1 MSTGK
6 KPNKVTIIVIQDDRR
21 LFSFKFSMSFFMIC
35 LVTIIGLIIISFS
48 AVLLHNRL
56 ESINKTELIAKGE
69 TQFKPADAKK
79 IESEVNTA
87 LAHADKQNFSL
98 SIENFAAR
106 FNLTKQSFRYSFLLK
121 NKNSQNTTA
130 SGYIF
135 VILKSEGQGLEN
147 WLVNPHTSLLNGVP
161 QNYKD
166 GAPFSI
172 IKRKVIHKNITTQYV
187 YDTCEIFV
195 FSNEGNLVLRET
207 FNLEH

>member
-1 MSTGK
+1 MGTDK

-21 LFSFKFSMSFFMIC
+21 LFSFKFSMSFFIIC
-35 LVTIIGLIIISFS
+35 LVSIIGLITISFS
-48 AVLLHNRL
+48 AVLFHNRL
-56 ESINKTELIAKGE
+56 ESLIKGE
-69 TQFKPADAKK
+69 PSAKVETQSKLADAKK
-79 IESEVNTA
+79 TESEVNTA
-87 LAHADKQNFSL
+87 LAHADKQPYSL

-135 VILKSEGQGLEN
+135 VILKSEGPGSEN

-166 GAPFSI
+166 GDPFSI
-172 IKRKVIHKNITTQYV
+172 IKHKVINKNITTQYI

-195 FSNEGNLVLRET
+195 FSNEGHLVLRET
-207 FNLEH
+207 FNLKN

>member
-1 MSTGK
+1 MSTVK

-21 LFSFKFSMSFFMIC
+21 LFSFKFSISFFTIC
-35 LVTIIGLIIISFS
+35 IVTTIGLIIISFS

-56 ESINKTELIAKGE
+56 ESINKAELIAKDE
-69 TQFKPADAKK
+69 AQSKPADAKK
-79 IESEVNTA
+79 AESEVNTA
-87 LAHADKQNFSL
+87 LAHADKQTYSL

-106 FNLTKQSFRYSFLLK
+106 FTKQSFRYSFLLK
-121 NKNSQNTTA
+121 NKNSQNATA

-135 VILKSEGQGLEN
+135 VILKSEDPGLEN
-147 WLVNPHTSLLNGVP
+147 LLVNPDTSLLNGVP

-166 GAPFSI
+166 GDPFSI
-172 IKRKVIHKNITTQYV
+172 IKHKVIHKNITVQYV

-207 FNLEH
+207 FNLKH